1 MHLKF
6 LFFICTLNGS
16 IYILYGN
23 ADYCVNSMYT
33 RVSNVQMRML
43 NKFPIAS
50 TTMAVARGRLVT
62 GVTLVGAPNQSRSHV
77 LTTLD
82 ASAFGTTL

>member
-1 MHLKF
+1 MHLN
-6 LFFICTLNGS
+6 FFIFIGTLNGS
-16 IYILYGN
+16 IYILMVMRIIAN
-23 ADYCVNSMYT
+23 RMYT
-33 RVSNVQMRML
+33 RVSNVQIRML
-43 NKFPIAS
+43 NKFPRAS

-62 GVTLVGAPNQSRSHV
+62 GVTLVGEPNQSRSHV